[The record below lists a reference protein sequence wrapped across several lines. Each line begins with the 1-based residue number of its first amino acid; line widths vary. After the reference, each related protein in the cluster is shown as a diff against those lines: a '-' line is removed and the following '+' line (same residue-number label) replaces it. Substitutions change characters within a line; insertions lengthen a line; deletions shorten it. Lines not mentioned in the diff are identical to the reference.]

1 MTEQGELIKR
11 LNLQLA
17 SEFIFF
23 NSKDYSKKPNSY
35 YSKQLE
41 KFWE

>member
-23 NSKDYSKKPNSY
+23 LSVKIIFMKLFKISKK
-35 YSKQLE
+35 
-41 KFWE
+41 